1 MKRKESSHTFVKYFI
16 SVVTILIVALGV
28 FRVNYSYEQNLEKQ
42 TEIEE
47 LEAEILRERE
57 RSLELEKQYDSL
69 GDREYIE
76 KIGRDK
82 FGLIY
87 PDEILIEVEN

>member
-1 MKRKESSHTFVKYFI
+1 MKKRESSHAFVKYFI

-28 FRVNYSYEQNLEKQ
+28 YRVNHSYEQNLEKQ
-42 TEIEE
+42 TVIRE
-47 LEAEILRERE
+47 LEAEIEKERE
-57 RSLELEKQYDSL
+57 RTLELEKQYDSL

-76 KIGRDK
+76 KLGRDK